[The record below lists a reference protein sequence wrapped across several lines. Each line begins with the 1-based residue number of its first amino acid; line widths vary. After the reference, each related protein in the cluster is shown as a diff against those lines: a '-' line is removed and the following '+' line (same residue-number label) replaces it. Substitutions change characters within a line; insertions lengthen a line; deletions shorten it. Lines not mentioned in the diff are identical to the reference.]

1 MSARFEEIDWRPTPM
16 GEISLRRRRDPA
28 SGEDVY
34 EVKLDDEYLMSSLF
48 TAGEVEL
55 ARLGLA
61 ALPDAPID
69 VAVGGLGL
77 GYTARTA
84 LDDPRV
90 RSLIV
95 VDALAEVIDWHR
107 RGLVPLGT
115 GLASD
120 PRCRLVRGDFF
131 AMAAGTAAAGGPVPA
146 DGAKAGGP
154 VSADGAKAGGPVPA
168 DGAKADGAAAG
179 DPVPADGAVAGDPV
193 SAGDPTPGAV
203 AAPHGLD
210 PETPGR
216 RFHAI
221 LLDVDHSP
229 RHVLHPGHAALY
241 RHAGLTALAELL
253 YPGGVFALWSN
264 DPPDEEFGSVLAE
277 VFTETAAHVV
287 DFDNPLQGGTAAN
300 TVYVARRRE
309 S

>member
-1 MSARFEEIDWRPTPM
+1 M
-16 GEISLRRRRDPA
+16 GEISLRRRRHPV

-34 EVKLDDEYLMSSLF
+34 EVKLGDEYLMSSLF

-61 ALPDAPID
+61 ELSGGPFD

-77 GYTARTA
+77 GYTARAA

-90 RSLIV
+90 GSLIV
-95 VDALAEVIDWHR
+95 VDALAEVIDWHE

-115 GLASD
+115 GLVSD

-131 AMAAGTAAAGGPVPA
+131 AMAAGSAEAGGPVPA
-146 DGAKAGGP
+146 DGAP
-154 VSADGAKAGGPVPA
+154 R
-168 DGAKADGAAAG
+168 
-179 DPVPADGAVAGDPV
+179 
-193 SAGDPTPGAV
+193 
-203 AAPHGLD
+203 GLD
-210 PETPGR
+210 PESPGR

-241 RHAGLTALAELL
+241 RRAGLTALAELL
-253 YPGGVFALWSN
+253 HPGGVFALWSN
-264 DPPDEEFGSVLAE
+264 DPPDEEFGAVLAE
-277 VFTETAAHVV
+277 VFAETSAHVV

-300 TVYVARRRE
+300 TVYLARRRAA
-309 S
+309 

>member
-16 GEISLRRRRDPA
+16 GEISLRRRRDPV

-34 EVKLDDEYLMSSLF
+34 EVKLGDEYLMSSLF

-61 ALPDAPID
+61 ELPDGPLD

-107 RGLVPLGT
+107 RGLVPLGA

-131 AMAAGTAAAGGPVPA
+131 AMAAGSAAAGGPVPA
-146 DGAKAGGP
+146 DGAK
-154 VSADGAKAGGPVPA
+154 V
-168 DGAKADGAAAG
+168 
-179 DPVPADGAVAGDPV
+179 GDPV
-193 SAGDPTPGAV
+193 SAWGTARSAG
-203 AAPHGLD
+203 AAPRGLD

-241 RHAGLTALAELL
+241 RPAGLTALAELL
-253 YPGGVFALWSN
+253 HPGGVFALWSN

-300 TVYVARRRE
+300 TVYVARRHDG
-309 S
+309 